1 MSKSEEGSVA
11 PKERVNIVYRPSI
24 GEAKDD
30 VELPLKALVLGDF
43 SGKPNDMGLEDRQP
57 IDVNKDNFNDVM
69 KAQDINLN
77 FEVADTLS
85 GNPESKLDINLSIG
99 SMKDFSPDNIAKQVP
114 ELHKLMELREALTAL
129 KGPLSNV
136 PEFRNK
142 IQLLV
147 KDEEARKRILKELG
161 TDNA

>member
-11 PKERVNIVYRPSI
+11 PKERVNIVYRPAV
-24 GEAKDD
+24 GEVKED
-30 VELPLKALVLGDF
+30 VELPFKALVLGDF
-43 SGKPNDMGLEDRQP
+43 SGKPNEMGLEERQP
-57 IDVNKDNFNDVM
+57 VNVDKDNFNEVM
-69 KAQDINLN
+69 KAQDIKLN
-77 FEVADTLS
+77 FEVDDTLS
-85 GNPESKLDINLSIG
+85 EQQGAKLNVNLSIA
-99 SMKDFSPDNIAKQVP
+99 SLQDFSPDNIAKQVP